1 MRLCFVAALLF
12 ASSSFALAQTP
23 PDSTPG
29 EPAVQEIACDASG
42 EPVCGYDLTG
52 ERVSYPN
59 LCRAATAGATDVTG
73 GQCELH

>member
-1 MRLCFVAALLF
+1 MRLCFATALLL
-12 ASSSFALAQTP
+12 ASSSLALAQASSDP
-23 PDSTPG
+23 APA

-52 ERVSYPN
+52 ERVSYAN